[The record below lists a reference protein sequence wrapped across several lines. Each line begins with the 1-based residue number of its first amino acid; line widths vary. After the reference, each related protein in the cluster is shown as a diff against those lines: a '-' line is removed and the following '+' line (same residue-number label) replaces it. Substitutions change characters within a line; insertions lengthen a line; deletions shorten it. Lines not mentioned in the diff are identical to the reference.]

1 MEFTRLTT
9 AFYENTARKWHDTLT
24 FTIPYHTMILLW
36 ISSRKVAQSCRLV
49 VVRVTAPLT
58 DARAVSPTASQTLQR
73 SAASQH
79 GVGEGETEASADK
92 EILQTDDSGADR
104 VTS

>member
-1 MEFTRLTT
+1 
-9 AFYENTARKWHDTLT
+9 
-24 FTIPYHTMILLW
+24 MILLW

-58 DARAVSPTASQTLQR
+58 DARAVSPTASQTLQS

-79 GVGEGETEASADK
+79 GVSEGETEASADK

>member
-1 MEFTRLTT
+1 
-9 AFYENTARKWHDTLT
+9 
-24 FTIPYHTMILLW
+24 MILLW

-58 DARAVSPTASQTLQR
+58 DARAVSPTASQTLQC

-79 GVGEGETEASADK
+79 GVSEGGTGGK
-92 EILQTDDSGADR
+92 C
-104 VTS
+104 

>member
-1 MEFTRLTT
+1 MSTRRCTCDR
-9 AFYENTARKWHDTLT
+9 AFNR
-24 FTIPYHTMILLW
+24 
-36 ISSRKVAQSCRLV
+36 
-49 VVRVTAPLT
+49 
-58 DARAVSPTASQTLQR
+58 RAVSPTASQTLQS

-79 GVGEGETEASADK
+79 GVSEGGTEASADN